1 VDALII
7 CGGRGTRLDT
17 DAEKPL
23 YEIAGKPMVDRVLA
37 ALRGSDVDEI
47 HAAPS
52 PHTPDT
58 RAHLRGGCHVVET
71 PGDGYVADLDCALE
85 AVSTPVLTVTAD
97 LPLLA
102 PAVIDRVLAE
112 AAPVDGTSPC
122 GSLAVCVPAT
132 LKRRLGASVDTA
144 MGGLAPSGC
153 NVVAETGTERTYVSY
168 DARLAVNVN
177 RGSDADLAEALLV
190 DTLSVETEARAD
202 GIAGETRTGGD
213 SA

>member
-1 VDALII
+1 M

-17 DAEKPL
+17 EAEKPL
-23 YEIAGKPMVDRVLA
+23 CEIAGEPMVDRVLA
-37 ALRGSDVDEI
+37 ALRGSDIDEI
-47 HAAPS
+47 HAATS

-58 RAHLRGGCHVVET
+58 RAHLDGRCHVVET
-71 PGDGYVADLDCALE
+71 PGRGYVADLDRALE
-85 AVSTPVLTVTAD
+85 AASAPALTVAAD

-112 AAPVDGTSPC
+112 AAPVDGRSPC
-122 GSLAVCVPAT
+122 GSLAVCVPVE

-144 MGGLAPSGC
+144 VGDLAPSGC
-153 NVVAETGTERTYVSY
+153 NVVAETDTERTYVSY

-177 RGSDADLAEALLV
+177 RRSDADLAEALLV
-190 DTLSVETEARAD
+190 DTLSSGTETRAYGPTGD
-202 GIAGETRTGGD
+202 SRTGGD